1 MTMIE
6 SLQRAI
12 DYMEEHLL
20 EAVSIEA
27 VAEQTNVSPYHF
39 QRIFMICWW
48 LMKKETMDCMI
59 TTKKTVV
66 KYWIVLMLIK
76 SNEEQKVIWKH
87 QKDFVASVKNEFHE
101 VLFGLQ
107 KDEKS
112 LITD

>member
-39 QRIFMICWW
+39 QRIFMIC
-48 LMKKETMDCMI
+48 
-59 TTKKTVV
+59 
-66 KYWIVLMLIK
+66 
-76 SNEEQKVIWKH
+76 
-87 QKDFVASVKNEFHE
+87 
-101 VLFGLQ
+101 
-107 KDEKS
+107 
-112 LITD
+112 